1 MTTMAEL
8 TGDPGF
14 APIKKESA
22 TTGRR
27 TATVEM
33 IATLGLTV
41 ALAIA
46 ATAVSLGNRSL
57 TRGELV
63 PHGNAQSPAGLLLDQ
78 TTDWLSISARLSAKA
93 Q

>member
-1 MTTMAEL
+1 MAEL

-14 APIKKESA
+14 APLKRESA
-22 TTGRR
+22 LTGRR

-41 ALAIA
+41 ALVIA

-57 TRGELV
+57 TRGELI

-78 TTDWLSISARLSAKA
+78 TPDWLSITARFSAKT